1 MSVNY
6 EAILGQIGEDYVPI
20 ENIRFETVL
29 GRSLI
34 GIANELSEILKANL
48 DENQL
53 RDSDLKQSIVAV
65 PISVMG
71 NDYYVG
77 IQGNEYAFFVNSG
90 VNGLK
95 TKHGSIYSFRTR
107 FPSEPMVKNL
117 MRWITK
123 KGIPL
128 DTRYSQTRNLTKKA
142 RAKVQIDE
150 KRKRAFGAAVNIK
163 KDGIKPTYFMDA
175 AISDIE
181 LNKISSA
188 IANKVGK
195 QVMVSIDITFQNDN
209 NNRKS

>member
-1 MSVNY
+1 
-6 EAILGQIGEDYVPI
+6 
-20 ENIRFETVL
+20 
-29 GRSLI
+29 LI

-95 TKHGSIYSFRTR
+95 TKHGSIYSFRTP
-107 FPSEPMVKNL
+107 FPSRPMIENL
-117 MRWITK
+117 MRGITK

-128 DTRYSQTRNLTKKA
+128 DTRYSQTRNLTKSK

-188 IANKVGK
+188 IANKAGK
-195 QVMVSIDITFQNDN
+195 QLMVSIDITFKNDN